1 MKQRLLRL
9 FIIPTVIFCLLFCGC
24 DSGGSAAVGTDAS
37 GNPVSPTNTKDKS
50 GRFETVITELVDGA
64 ATDDDYITGVKTY
77 ERLQTECALTGYIR
91 CIWGDG
97 DYLYAVIGRGL
108 HNVLVC
114 TDRDGK
120 LVSER
125 TLPDYD
131 FEHDVPWYACVL
143 PDGSLITVCS
153 LRNNRELG
161 LLRLFDADDNF
172 VCQVDMPEACQ
183 ANTSI
188 FSASVTEA
196 ADGGYRIVMRFPSAI
211 LVLDETLEIQH
222 CTSLDFTPSA
232 FSYCGEDIYWVAG
245 NHVLYQYHAGTGE
258 LTKAEFQPLAKLT
271 EMENYCFDGD
281 GNIYCSNRSGLY
293 RIIDDDYN
301 IEPLLEWINGSA
313 VYSYGNIIIDPERM
327 YSNQKKQLGNQYE
340 YVLLDCT
347 KENPFPK
354 PRRIIEIGLLGT
366 GYNQLI
372 QETVSLFN
380 TENDE
385 YFIRLIDYDVYGD
398 EVASVFEEQVFA
410 GATPDILI
418 SLPYQLE
425 KLALDKYTSKNLIVD
440 LNPLY
445 GDSLLGA
452 VRYAMSEGER
462 MWSLPVGMTVST
474 YAAARSVSDGPLTL
488 DAFYQMADK
497 LSGHGGVAEVQ
508 PDNGMRLETDENG
521 NTVIVMG
528 LATPNNDFPF
538 EGEVITSNHYTI
550 QTIFENGLYEFVDF
564 ENKDASFD
572 SQEFCH
578 FIEYLKRVDEDYVHI
593 NAGSLTPSG
602 ECGYKM
608 DTSYLRENLLQGKL
622 QLLPVSFNNI
632 GLYPALKRL
641 YGDGEVP
648 FVLCGY
654 PSSEGCGAKINT
666 NCLVTVMAD
675 STVHGGCK
683 AFLDFLLSDRVQTSD
698 NMINTNLPVTLS
710 GLSGAIDRYRYFYYV
725 RNAGDRIEPVA
736 ISDVPLEEYTTD
748 FAATYNIEVV
758 ITDEDKAAMMDFF
771 ENCHMR
777 ADSDPVITAIVE
789 EELWFWNG
797 GARTLEETAKIIQS
811 RVWIYLN
818 E

>member
-1 MKQRLLRL
+1 MKQRVLRL
-9 FIIPTVIFCLLFCGC
+9 FVIPILVFCLLFCGC
-24 DSGGSAAVGTDAS
+24 DGGGSAAVGTEAS
-37 GNPVSPTNTKDKS
+37 GQSASPEENKDKS
-50 GRFETVITELVDGA
+50 GRFETVISELVDR
-64 ATDDDYITGVKTY
+64 DDPDAEYISTIKTY
-77 ERLQTECALTGYIR
+77 EMLPTEETIDTYANFIYA
-91 CIWGDG
+91 DG
-97 DYLYAVIGRGL
+97 ESLYAMIKPYPL
-108 HNVLVC
+108 KTLC
-114 TDRDGK
+114 CFDRDGK
-120 LVSER
+120 LVWSRSVPEHEEGAAMYAVA
-125 TLPDYD
+125 LPNENMIVLYGYQNSRAEGFLALYD
-131 FEHDVPWYACVL
+131 ADGNLLSQTDVP
-143 PDGSLITVCS
+143 DGGKLNI
-153 LRNNRELG
+153 NQ
-161 LLRLFDADDNF
+161 F
-172 VCQVDMPEACQ
+172 Q
-183 ANTSI
+183 AKI
-188 FSASVTEA
+188 FTQE
-196 ADGGYRIVMRFPSAI
+196 DGGYRIVMMLTTAM
-211 LVLDETLEIQH
+211 LVIDEELQVEAMIPMDGAMNYMTHRGGDIFWVGYGTYLFEVDIGAQ
-222 CTSLDFTPSA
+222 TKKPVETNPYLSEDYVDGDLLFDGSGNPYYYNDIGIYA
-232 FSYCGEDIYWVAG
+232 LGEDGEQEV
-245 NHVLYQYHAGTGE
+245 VLEWLNGGASFGR
-258 LTKAEFQPLAKLT
+258 
-271 EMENYCFDGD
+271 C
-281 GNIYCSNRSGLY
+281 C
-293 RIIDDDYN
+293 IIDRER
-301 IEPLLEWINGSA
+301 I
-313 VYSYGNIIIDPERM
+313 YSM
-327 YSNQKKQLGNQYE
+327 QKLSLGMRYAYQI
-340 YVLLDCT
+340 LDCT
-347 KENPFPK
+347 HTEEFSK
-354 PRRIIEIGLLGT
+354 PRRVIEIGMLGT
-366 GYNQLI
+366 GYDQLLK
-372 QETVSLFN
+372 ESVSLFN
-380 TENDE
+380 AENED
-385 YFIRLIDYDVYGD
+385 YYIRLIDYDVYGD

-410 GATPDILI
+410 GETPDILI
-418 SLPYQLE
+418 SLPYRLE

-440 LNPLY
+440 LNPIY

-462 MWSLPVGMTVST
+462 MWSLPVGMTIST

-521 NTVIVMG
+521 NTVIIMG

-572 SQEFCH
+572 SEEFCH

-602 ECGYKM
+602 ECGYKT

-622 QLLPVSFNNI
+622 QLLPVSFKNI

-666 NCLVTVMAD
+666 KCLVTVMAD

-710 GLSGAIDRYRYFYYV
+710 GLSGAIDRYRYFYYI

-736 ISDVPLEEYTTD
+736 ISDVPLEDYTSG
-748 FAATYNIEVV
+748 FSATYNIEIV

-777 ADSDPVITAIVE
+777 ADSDPVITSIVE
-789 EELWFWNG
+789 EELSFWNG